1 MMVLKVV
8 SLGAVIVGCFLM
20 LTSLF
25 TTRRIMNNR
34 FQIGANW
41 QFLYILII
49 FFITGFITYG
59 VSVYNRVASNNDL
72 IVSLLLL
79 GGSFFVLMV
88 SRINFQ
94 NILQMQHIALLERHH
109 ALHDNLTGLPN
120 RQLLLER
127 IKQAISGQNPKQK
140 QVSILLMDLDRFK
153 EINDTL
159 GHVAGDLLIQQIAP
173 RLKKIIRN
181 ADTLARIGGDE
192 FGIVLPD
199 TGSGIAQAIALKL
212 IKSLAVPFEVE
223 GHNLNVAMSIGI
235 TVYPH
240 DGFDCDTLMQ
250 KADIAMYVA
259 KSKQSGYTLYDEKQ
273 DQYSL
278 NRLKLTG
285 ELHKA
290 IKNKELVVYYQ
301 PIIDMSKGEVACVEA
316 LIRWNHPESGV
327 ISPEIFIP
335 LAENAGI
342 MSLITQWVLERA
354 LVQVHRWKKQGF
366 KIDLHVNLS
375 MSDIQDSSFPKY
387 LNEILLSSNTV
398 PNELTL
404 EITENSMM
412 TDLKRAKD
420 VLGQLHQ
427 IGVKLAIDDF
437 GTGFS
442 SLSYLKQLPTQEIKI
457 DKSFVMGMLEDDDDA
472 VIVRSTVDLAHNMG
486 RIVTAEG
493 VCDKDTYDL
502 LDILGCNRAQG
513 HHICKPLE
521 ANDLSAWLVKTSWI
535 PGNVYT
541 IATSSNNSPP

>member
-1 MMVLKVV
+1 MVMLKVISFSSV
-8 SLGAVIVGCFLM
+8 FVGCVMLFASLM
-20 LTSLF
+20 I
-25 TTRRIMNNR
+25 TRRIMNNR
-34 FQIGANW
+34 FQVGANW
-41 QFLYILII
+41 QSLYFLILM
-49 FFITGFITYG
+49 FITGFIAYGITTYNTVG
-59 VSVYNRVASNNDL
+59 TKSGL

-79 GGSFFVLMV
+79 GGSVFVYIV
-88 SRINFQ
+88 SRMNLQ
-94 NILQMQHIALLERHH
+94 NILQMQHIALLERYH
-109 ALHDNLTGLPN
+109 ALHDSLTGLPN
-120 RQLLLER
+120 RTLLVER
-127 IKQAISGQNPKQK
+127 LKQAVSGQNPKQK

-159 GHVAGDLLIQQIAP
+159 GHVAGDLLIQQVAP
-173 RLKKIIRN
+173 RLKKVLRET
-181 ADTLARIGGDE
+181 DTLARVGGDE
-192 FGIVLPD
+192 FAIVLPD

-212 IKSLAVPFEVE
+212 INSLAAPFEIE
-223 GHNLNVAMSIGI
+223 GHNLNVAISIGI

-240 DGFDCDTLMQ
+240 DGFDGDTLIQ

-259 KSKQSGYTLYDEKQ
+259 KSKQCGYTLYDEKQ

-301 PIIDMSKGEVACVEA
+301 PIINISKGEISCVEA

-342 MSLITQWVLERA
+342 MSLITQWVLERS
-354 LVQVHRWKKQGF
+354 LEQVQRWKKQGIN
-366 KIDLHVNLS
+366 IDMHVNLS
-375 MSDIQDSSFPKY
+375 MSDIQDSNFPKY
-387 LNEILLSSNTV
+387 LNEILKSTNTI
-398 PNELTL
+398 PAHLTL

-420 VLGQLHQ
+420 VLRQLHH
-427 IGVKLAIDDF
+427 IGVNLAIDDF

-457 DKSFVMGMLEDDDDA
+457 DKSFVLDMLEDDDDA

-493 VCDKDTYDL
+493 VADKDTYDVL
-502 LDILGCNRAQG
+502 EILGCDRAQG
-513 HHICKPLE
+513 HYICKPLE
-521 ANDLSAWLVKTSWI
+521 ANELSAWFVKTSWI
-535 PGNVYT
+535 PGNVYKL
-541 IATSSNNSPP
+541 AT

>member
-1 MMVLKVV
+1 MVLKVIA
-8 SLGAVIVGCFLM
+8 LAAIGIGCFM
-20 LTSLF
+20 LIAALL

-41 QFLYILII
+41 QPLYFLIVLFII
-49 FFITGFITYG
+49 GFITYG
-59 VSVYNRVASNNDL
+59 LLILDNTVLKSDL

-79 GGSFFVLMV
+79 SGSLFVFIV
-88 SRINFQ
+88 SRMNYQ

-109 ALHDNLTGLPN
+109 ALHDSLTGLPN
-120 RQLLLER
+120 RSLLVER
-127 IKQAISGQNPKQK
+127 IKQAISGQNSKQK

-159 GHVAGDLLIQQIAP
+159 GHAAGDLLIQQIAP
-173 RLKKIIRN
+173 RFKKVLRDT
-181 ADTLARIGGDE
+181 DTLARIGGDE
-192 FGIVLPD
+192 FAIVLPD
-199 TGSGIAQAIALKL
+199 TGSGISQAIALKL
-212 IKSLAVPFEVE
+212 INSLAVPFEVE

-235 TVYPH
+235 AIYPH
-240 DGFDCDTLMQ
+240 DAFDCDTLIQ

-259 KSKQSGYTLYDEKQ
+259 KSKQSGYTLYDEKL

-301 PIIDMSKGEVACVEA
+301 PIVDISKAHITCVEA

-354 LVQVHRWKKQGF
+354 LKQIKSWNKQG
-366 KIDLHVNLS
+366 INIAMHVNLS
-375 MSDIQDSSFPKY
+375 MSDIQDSKFPVY
-387 LNEILLSSNTV
+387 LNDILQTTNTL
-398 PNELTL
+398 PGNLTL

-412 TDLKRAKD
+412 TDLNRAKD

-427 IGVKLAIDDF
+427 IGVNLAIDDF

-457 DKSFVMGMLEDDDDA
+457 DKSFVMDMLEDDDDA

-493 VCDKDTYDL
+493 VSDRETYDVL
-502 LDILGCNRAQG
+502 EILGCNRAQG
-513 HHICKPLE
+513 HYICKPLE
-521 ANDLSAWLVKTSWI
+521 ADELSTWFIKTAWI
-535 PGNVYT
+535 PGNVYN
-541 IATSSNNSPP
+541 IAK

>member
-1 MMVLKVV
+1 MMMLKVI
-8 SLGAVIVGCFLM
+8 SLGAVIVGCFILIASLM
-20 LTSLF
+20 

-34 FQIGANW
+34 FQVGANW
-41 QFLYILII
+41 QSLYFLILL
-49 FFITGFITYG
+49 FITGFIAYG
-59 VSVYNRVASNNDL
+59 VTLYASGIGAKGDL
-72 IVSLLLL
+72 IVSLLLVA
-79 GGSFFVLMV
+79 GSVFVFIV
-88 SRINFQ
+88 SRMNLQ

-109 ALHDNLTGLPN
+109 ALHDSLTGLPN
-120 RQLLLER
+120 RSLLIER
-127 IKQAISGQNPKQK
+127 IKKAICGQNPKQK

-159 GHVAGDLLIQQIAP
+159 GHVAGDLLIQQLAP
-173 RLKKIIRN
+173 RLKKVLRES
-181 ADTLARIGGDE
+181 DTLARIGGDE
-192 FGIVLPD
+192 FAIVLPD

-212 IKSLAVPFEVE
+212 INVLAVPFDVE
-223 GHNLNVAMSIGI
+223 GHNLNVSMSIGI

-240 DGFDCDTLMQ
+240 DGFDCDTLVQ

-259 KSKQSGYTLYDEKQ
+259 KSKQCGYSLYDEKQ

-290 IKNKELVVYYQ
+290 ITNKELVVYYQ
-301 PIIDMSKGEVACVEA
+301 PIIDISKNQISCVEA

-342 MSLITQWVLERA
+342 MSLITQWVLERS
-354 LVQVHRWKKQGF
+354 LEQIQRWKKQG
-366 KIDLHVNLS
+366 IDIDMHVNLS
-375 MSDIQDSSFPKY
+375 MSDIQDSNFPKN
-387 LNEILLSSNTV
+387 LNDILKTTNTL
-398 PNELTL
+398 PGDLTL

-420 VLGQLHQ
+420 VLGQLHH
-427 IGVKLAIDDF
+427 IGVNLAIDDF

-457 DKSFVMGMLEDDDDA
+457 DKSFVIDMLDDEDDA
-472 VIVRSTVDLAHNMG
+472 IIVRSTVDLAHNMG

-493 VCDKDTYDL
+493 VVDKETYDL
-502 LDILGCNRAQG
+502 LEILGCNRAQG
-513 HHICKPLE
+513 HYICKPLE
-521 ANDLSAWLVKTSWI
+521 ANDLSNWFVKSSWM
-535 PGNVYT
+535 PGNVYNL
-541 IATSSNNSPP
+541 AN

>member
-1 MMVLKVV
+1 MILKIISLSVV
-8 SLGAVIVGCFLM
+8 VVGCCILVA
-20 LTSLF
+20 SLL

-34 FQIGANW
+34 FQLGTNW
-41 QFLYILII
+41 QTLYYLILLFLV
-49 FFITGFITYG
+49 GFITYAYTIFNTIE
-59 VSVYNRVASNNDL
+59 SKSDL

-79 GGSFFVLMV
+79 GGSIFVYVV
-88 SRINFQ
+88 SRMNFQ

-120 RQLLLER
+120 RNLLTER

-159 GHVAGDLLIQQIAP
+159 GHAAGDLLIQHIAP
-173 RLKKIIRN
+173 RLRKVLRET
-181 ADTLARIGGDE
+181 DTLARVGGDE
-192 FGIVLPD
+192 FAIVLPD

-212 IKSLAVPFEVE
+212 IHCLTTPFEVE

-240 DGFDCDTLMQ
+240 DGFDCDTLIQ

-259 KSKQSGYTLYDEKQ
+259 KSKQCGYTLYDEKQ

-301 PIIDMSKGEVACVEA
+301 PIINISKGQISSVEA

-342 MSLITQWVLERA
+342 MSLITQWVLASA
-354 LVQVHRWKKQGF
+354 LEQGQRWKKQGIN
-366 KIDLHVNLS
+366 IDMHVNLS
-375 MSDIQDSSFPKY
+375 MSDIQDSNFPKY
-387 LNEILLSSNTV
+387 LNEILKTTNTL
-398 PNELTL
+398 PHNLTL

-412 TDLKRAKD
+412 TDLNRAKD

-427 IGVKLAIDDF
+427 IGVNLAIDDF

-457 DKSFVMGMLEDDDDA
+457 DKSFVLDMLVDEDDA
-472 VIVRSTVDLAHNMG
+472 IIVRSTVDLAHNMG

-493 VCDKDTYDL
+493 VADKETYDL
-502 LDILGCNRAQG
+502 LQILGCNRAQG
-513 HHICKPLE
+513 HYICMPLE
-521 ANDLSAWLVKTSWI
+521 ASELSTWFIKTNWI
-535 PGNVYT
+535 PGNIYNL
-541 IATSSNNSPP
+541 AT

>member
-1 MMVLKVV
+1 MVLKVI
-8 SLGAVIVGCFLM
+8 SLAAIVIGCLM
-20 LTSLF
+20 LIAALL

-41 QFLYILII
+41 QPLYFLII
-49 FFITGFITYG
+49 LFIIGFISYG
-59 VSVYNRVASNNDL
+59 ISVLDNIISKSDL

-79 GGSFFVLMV
+79 GGSLFVFIV
-88 SRINFQ
+88 SRMNFQ

-109 ALHDNLTGLPN
+109 ALHDSLTGLPN
-120 RQLLLER
+120 RSLLVER

-159 GHVAGDLLIQQIAP
+159 GHAAGDLLIQQIAP
-173 RLKKIIRN
+173 RFKKILRDT
-181 ADTLARIGGDE
+181 DTLARIGGDE
-192 FGIVLPD
+192 FAIVLPD
-199 TGSGIAQAIALKL
+199 TGSGISQAIALKL
-212 IKSLAVPFEVE
+212 INSLAVPFEVE

-235 TVYPH
+235 SIYPH
-240 DGFDCDTLMQ
+240 DAFDCDTLIQ

-259 KSKQSGYTLYDEKQ
+259 KSKQSGYTLYDENL

-301 PIIDMSKGEVACVEA
+301 PIVDISKAHITCVEA

-342 MSLITQWVLERA
+342 MSLITQWVVERA
-354 LVQVHRWKKQGF
+354 LKQLKSWNKQG
-366 KIDLHVNLS
+366 ISIAMHVNLS
-375 MSDIQDSSFPKY
+375 MSDIQDSKFPVY
-387 LNEILLSSNTV
+387 LNDILQTTNTL
-398 PNELTL
+398 PGNLTL

-427 IGVKLAIDDF
+427 IGVNLAIDDF

-457 DKSFVMGMLEDDDDA
+457 DKSFVMDMLEDDDDA

-493 VCDKDTYDL
+493 VSDKETYDL
-502 LDILGCNRAQG
+502 LEILGCNRAQG
-513 HHICKPLE
+513 HYICKPLE
-521 ANDLSAWLVKTSWI
+521 ADELSTWFIKTVWI
-535 PGNVYT
+535 PGNVYN
-541 IATSSNNSPP
+541 IAK

>member
-1 MMVLKVV
+1 
-8 SLGAVIVGCFLM
+8 M
-20 LTSLF
+20 LFTSLF

-34 FQIGANW
+34 FQIGTNW
-41 QFLYILII
+41 QSLYYLVLL
-49 FFITGFITYG
+49 FITGFIAY
-59 VSVYNRVASNNDL
+59 SVALYNSIGTKSEL

-79 GGSFFVLMV
+79 AGSFFVLIV
-88 SRINFQ
+88 SKMNLQ
-94 NILQMQHIALLERHH
+94 NILQMQHIALLERYH
-109 ALHDNLTGLPN
+109 ALHDSLTGLPN
-120 RQLLLER
+120 RNLLIER

-173 RLKKIIRN
+173 RFKNILRDS
-181 ADTLARIGGDE
+181 DTLARIGGDE
-192 FGIVLPD
+192 FAIVLPD

-212 IKSLAVPFEVE
+212 INSLIVPFEVDD
-223 GHNLNVAMSIGI
+223 HNLNVAMSIGI

-240 DGFDCDTLMQ
+240 DGFDCDTLIQ

-259 KSKQSGYTLYDEKQ
+259 KSKQCGYTLYDEKQ

-301 PIIDMSKGEVACVEA
+301 PIINISKGQISCVEA

-342 MSLITQWVLERA
+342 MSLITQWVLEHA
-354 LVQVHRWKKQGF
+354 LEQVQRWRKQGIN
-366 KIDLHVNLS
+366 IDMHVNLS
-375 MSDIQDSSFPKY
+375 MSDIQDSNFPKS
-387 LNEILLSSNTV
+387 LNEILKTTKTIPHN
-398 PNELTL
+398 LTL

-457 DKSFVMGMLEDDDDA
+457 DKSFVLDMLEDEDDA
-472 VIVRSTVDLAHNMG
+472 IIVRSTVNLAHNMG

-493 VCDKDTYDL
+493 VVDKETYDL
-502 LDILGCNRAQG
+502 LEILGCNRAQG
-513 HHICKPLE
+513 HYICKPLE
-521 ANDLSAWLVKTSWI
+521 ANELSAWFIKTNWI
-535 PGNVYT
+535 PGNVYNL
-541 IATSSNNSPP
+541 ATK

>member
-8 SLGAVIVGCFLM
+8 SISAVIVGCFM
-20 LTSLF
+20 MFASLL

-49 FFITGFITYG
+49 LFIVGFITYG
-59 VSVYNRVASNNDL
+59 TSVYNGVSSQNDL

-79 GGSFFVLMV
+79 GGSFFVLIV
-88 SRINFQ
+88 SRINLQ

-120 RQLLLER
+120 RQLLIER
-127 IKQAISGQNPKQK
+127 IKKAISGQNPKQK

-192 FGIVLPD
+192 FAIVLPD

-212 IKSLAVPFEVE
+212 NNSLAVPFEVD

-259 KSKQSGYTLYDEKQ
+259 KSKQCGYSLYDEKQ

-301 PIIDMSKGEVACVEA
+301 PIINMSKGEVACVEA

-342 MSLITQWVLERA
+342 MSLITQWVLERS
-354 LVQVHRWKKQGF
+354 LVQVQRWKKQGF

-375 MSDIQDSSFPKY
+375 MSDIQDSNFPKH
-387 LNEILLSSNTV
+387 LIEILQSSNTI

-442 SLSYLKQLPTQEIKI
+442 SLSYLKQLPTQELKI
-457 DKSFVMGMLEDDDDA
+457 DKSFVLDMLEDEDDA
-472 VIVRSTVDLAHNMG
+472 IIVRSTVDLAHNMG

-493 VCDKDTYDL
+493 VHDKDTYDL
-502 LDILGCNRAQG
+502 LEILGCDRAQG
-513 HHICKPLE
+513 HYICKPLE
-521 ANDLSAWLVKTSWI
+521 ANDLSGWLVKTSWI
-535 PGNVYT
+535 PGNVYN
-541 IATSSNNSPP
+541 IAK

>member
-1 MMVLKVV
+1 MMILKVI
-8 SLGAVIVGCFLM
+8 SFSAVIVGCAM
-20 LTSLF
+20 LIASLI

-34 FQIGANW
+34 FQLGANW
-41 QFLYILII
+41 QSLYFMVLL
-49 FFITGFITYG
+49 FIVGFIAYAVTL
-59 VSVYNRVASNNDL
+59 YNSIGTKSDV

-79 GGSFFVLMV
+79 AGSVFVFIV
-88 SRINFQ
+88 SRMNFK

-120 RQLLLER
+120 RHLLLER
-127 IKQAISGQNPKQK
+127 IKKAISGQNPKQK

-173 RLKKIIRN
+173 RLKKVLR
-181 ADTLARIGGDE
+181 DTDTIARIGGDE
-192 FGIVLPD
+192 FAIVLPD

-212 IKSLAVPFEVE
+212 INSLIVPFEIE

-235 TVYPH
+235 SVYPH
-240 DGFDCDTLMQ
+240 DGFDCDTLVQ

-259 KSKQSGYTLYDEKQ
+259 KSKQCGYSLYDEKQ

-301 PIIDMSKGEVACVEA
+301 PIINISKGQISCVEA

-342 MSLITQWVLERA
+342 MSLITQWVLEKS
-354 LVQVHRWKKQGF
+354 LDQVQRWRKQG
-366 KIDLHVNLS
+366 INIGMHVNLS
-375 MSDIQDSSFPKY
+375 MSDIQDSNFPKY
-387 LNEILLSSNTV
+387 LNEILKSTNTI
-398 PNELTL
+398 PGNLTL

-420 VLGQLHQ
+420 VLNQLYH
-427 IGVKLAIDDF
+427 IGVNLAIDDF

-442 SLSYLKQLPTQEIKI
+442 SLAYLKQLPTHEIKI
-457 DKSFVMGMLEDDDDA
+457 DKSFVLDMLEDEDDA
-472 VIVRSTVDLAHNMG
+472 IIVRSTVDLAHNMG

-493 VCDKDTYDL
+493 VADKETYDL
-502 LDILGCNRAQG
+502 LEILGCNRAQG
-513 HHICKPLE
+513 HYICMPLE
-521 ANDLSAWLVKTSWI
+521 ANELSSWFVKTSWI
-535 PGNVYT
+535 PGNVYNL
-541 IATSSNNSPP
+541 AT

>member
-1 MMVLKVV
+1 MVLKVI
-8 SLGAVIVGCFLM
+8 SLAAIIIGCFM
-20 LTSLF
+20 LTAALM
-25 TTRRIMNNR
+25 TTRRIINNR

-41 QFLYILII
+41 QPLYFLIVL
-49 FFITGFITYG
+49 FITGFIVYG
-59 VSVYNRVASNNDL
+59 LSLFETIISRSDL

-79 GGSFFVLMV
+79 GGSLFVFIV
-88 SRINFQ
+88 SRMNYQ

-109 ALHDNLTGLPN
+109 ALHDSLTGLPN
-120 RQLLLER
+120 RSLLLER

-140 QVSILLMDLDRFK
+140 QVSVLLMDLDRFK

-173 RLKKIIRN
+173 RLKKVLRDT
-181 ADTLARIGGDE
+181 DTLARIGGDE
-192 FGIVLPD
+192 FAIVLPD
-199 TGSGIAQAIALKL
+199 TGSGISQAIALKL
-212 IKSLAVPFEVE
+212 IKSLAEPFEVE

-235 TVYPH
+235 SIYPH
-240 DGFDCDTLMQ
+240 DAFDCDTLIQ

-259 KSKQSGYTLYDEKQ
+259 KSKQCGYILYDEKL

-290 IKNKELVVYYQ
+290 IKNNELIAYYQ
-301 PIIDMSKGEVACVEA
+301 PIVDMSKGHITCVEA

-342 MSLITQWVLERA
+342 MGLITRWVLERA
-354 LVQVHRWKKQGF
+354 LKQMRSWNKQG
-366 KIDLHVNLS
+366 ISIAMHVNLS
-375 MSDIQDSSFPKY
+375 MSDIQDSNFPKY
-387 LNEILLSSNTV
+387 LNDILLASNSL
-398 PNELTL
+398 PAELTL

-420 VLGQLHQ
+420 VLRQLHQ
-427 IGVKLAIDDF
+427 IGVNLAIDDF

-457 DKSFVMGMLEDDDDA
+457 DKSFVMDMLEDDDDA
-472 VIVRSTVDLAHNMG
+472 IIVRSTVDLAHNMG
-486 RIVTAEG
+486 RVVTAEG
-493 VCDKDTYDL
+493 VSDKETYDL
-502 LDILGCNRAQG
+502 LEILGCNRAQG
-513 HHICKPLE
+513 HYICKPLE
-521 ANDLSAWLVKTSWI
+521 ADELSAWFVKTAWI
-535 PGNVYT
+535 PGNVYN
-541 IATSSNNSPP
+541 IAK